1 MILSYLFVDLSCP
14 AKQVVLWWIKVFC
27 FWRTS
32 FLWSS
37 GDCRNMPPS
46 SPQRIGAAPPA
57 EQSVPV
63 IRTALK
69 VTNGNKCWW
78 RIMNSDECWWRHDD
92 DLTVTWLKWPAFMI
106 LQYIIIYFMILC
118 QLQHPILNLVYGGH
132 ILSLYLCSFVS
143 TVLGFSVW
151 SVSWNHSQ
159 NLVTKMKHKA
169 SADRQPTA
177 LQEPATKLSAAH
189 FCVSAG
195 RVSTQTDGIRVAC
208 ACCEDSS
215 DWCVKLCAFVISF
228 HQFPRVDVVLC
239 CLQLF
244 CSRKISRGLFDLWN
258 SWINVVGISI

>member
-106 LQYIIIYFMILC
+106 LQYISWFFVNCSIQFS
-118 QLQHPILNLVYGGH
+118 
-132 ILSLYLCSFVS
+132 ILSMVVTFCHYICVHLFLLSLDFQFDPSLEICLKIWWQRWNTRPAQIDNRLHCRNLPPSSPQRISASVPAES
-143 TVLGFSVW
+143 PPRPMESESPAPVVRTVVTGVW
-151 SVSWNHSQ
+151 NCVH
-159 NLVTKMKHKA
+159 
-169 SADRQPTA
+169 
-177 LQEPATKLSAAH
+177 LS
-189 FCVSAG
+189 
-195 RVSTQTDGIRVAC
+195 
-208 ACCEDSS
+208 
-215 DWCVKLCAFVISF
+215 
-228 HQFPRVDVVLC
+228 
-239 CLQLF
+239 
-244 CSRKISRGLFDLWN
+244 
-258 SWINVVGISI
+258 